1 MKSGEENGSLVF
13 YNQAKNTYPLVALSE
28 GRHWPPRRTQYTP
41 SLPALPDVGP
51 ETVKAKADH
60 PGAYFMAVFHTHP
73 NWRSGESAPGGPSP
87 DDIQYQSNHGNV
99 LGIIRTGN
107 GYSFFSNGKTFG
119 PKDAKA
125 NECIVDLNRRR
136 N

>member
-13 YNQAKNTYPLVALSE
+13 YDPAKNTYPLVALSE

-41 SLPALPDVGP
+41 SLPAMPEIGP
-51 ETVKAKADH
+51 ETRKAKANH

-73 NWRSGESAPGGPSP
+73 NWANGASAPGNPSP
-87 DDIQYQSNHGNV
+87 DDIQYQRNHGNV

-119 PKDAKA
+119 PNDAKA
-125 NECIVDLNRRR
+125 NECIWELNRTR